1 MFRTL
6 DPWMLLGISG
16 CEKILPK
23 STGLTQKAVSV
34 SQFQEKLMGEWTK
47 LEQAKA
53 GTLRNRGYK

>member
-1 MFRTL
+1 M
-6 DPWMLLGISG
+6 GISG
-16 CEKILPK
+16 RERILPK